1 MTEKLIECD
10 CGWICRGSD
19 EHLIAECTV
28 HARDVHG
35 MDLTPEQILAVAVP
49 VDEHDAPGAA
59 R

>member
-1 MTEKLIECD
+1 VTEKLIECD
-10 CGWICRGSD
+10 CGWTCRGTD

-28 HARDVHG
+28 HAREVHG

-49 VDEHDAPGAA
+49 IDAPDEPGAA

>member
-1 MTEKLIECD
+1 VIEKLIECD
-10 CGWICRGSD
+10 CGWTCRGIE
-19 EHLIAECTV
+19 EHLIAECTA

-49 VDEHDAPGAA
+49 VEEHGGPDAG

>member
-1 MTEKLIECD
+1 MEKLIECD
-10 CGWICRGSD
+10 CGWTCRGTD
-19 EHLIAECTV
+19 EELIAECSV

-49 VDEHDAPGAA
+49 VEGSDGPSAA